1 MTFNPL
7 KKIETSNDDKLIK
20 KDRSDLESMVQA
32 YFDNFI
38 DSHPNF
44 YEINDLHAV
53 VCQEVEKV
61 LIQKVMKKTNY
72 NQSKAAKILGLNRN
86 TLRNKL
92 NLYRVN

>member
-1 MTFNPL
+1 MTSALF
-7 KKIETSNDDKLIK
+7 KKSDISNDDNHLK
-20 KDRSDLESMVQA
+20 KSKSDLESMVQS
-32 YFDNFI
+32 YFDSFI

-61 LIQKVMKKTNY
+61 LIQKVMKKTNH
-72 NQSKAAKILGLNRN
+72 NQSKAAKVLGLNRN

-92 NLYRVN
+92 NLYKID